1 MSTIFTKIINRE
13 IPAAIVYEDENFI
26 AFLDIT
32 QANPGHTLLCT
43 KKEYP
48 NILELPED
56 ILNKIFVVTAKIAKA
71 INTSIKPDGINIL
84 NNNGKAASQS
94 VFHYHIHIIP
104 RYEKDSVVLAWSDH
118 SGTFSKEEL
127 EKRANLIKSALL

>member
-13 IPAAIVYEDENFI
+13 IPAAIVYEDDSFI

-48 NILELPED
+48 NIFELPID
-56 ILNKIFVVTAKIAKA
+56 ILEKIFVIIAKLAKA
-71 INTSIKPDGINIL
+71 INVAFKPAGINIL

-104 RYEKDSVVLAWSDH
+104 RYDDDKIKIDWPDH
-118 SGTFSKEEL
+118 SQTYSKNDL